1 MALDQSALLSLLDA
15 LRSSENGDLV
25 RSLAE
30 RLLQELIEAEAT
42 AHIGAGPHER
52 TEARTTQRNGH
63 RSKTLTT
70 AAGDLDLRIPK
81 LRAGSFFP
89 SLLERRRR
97 IDRALFAVVM
107 EAYLHGVSTR
117 AVDDLVVAMG
127 ASTGISKSEVSR
139 ICQGLDQEVTAFRDR
154 PLSHIAFPYIYL
166 DATYCKTR
174 VDHRIVSQA
183 VVIATGISADGRR
196 EVLGFAVG
204 DSEEAAF
211 WTEFLRSLR
220 QRGLAGVKLV
230 ISDAHAGLRAA
241 VSAVMH
247 GASWQRCR
255 VHFARNLLSRVHKG
269 HGEMVAALFRTVFA
283 QTSPH
288 EVHTQLEA
296 VAGMLER
303 QFPAAASL
311 LRQAG
316 PDITAFTE
324 FPHAHWKK
332 IWSTNPLERLNREIK
347 RRADVVGVFP
357 NPEALARLAGAILAE
372 HHDEWN
378 VQDERRYLSEASMT
392 GLYPATPTGTEL
404 TASLPEIPTRTA

>member
-117 AVDDLVVAMG
+117 AVDDLVIAMG

-139 ICQGLDQEVTAFRDR
+139 ICPGVGPGGR
-154 PLSHIAFPYIYL
+154 
-166 DATYCKTR
+166 
-174 VDHRIVSQA
+174 
-183 VVIATGISADGRR
+183 GI
-196 EVLGFAVG
+196 
-204 DSEEAAF
+204 
-211 WTEFLRSLR
+211 
-220 QRGLAGVKLV
+220 
-230 ISDAHAGLRAA
+230 
-241 VSAVMH
+241 
-247 GASWQRCR
+247 
-255 VHFARNLLSRVHKG
+255 
-269 HGEMVAALFRTVFA
+269 
-283 QTSPH
+283 P
-288 EVHTQLEA
+288 
-296 VAGMLER
+296 
-303 QFPAAASL
+303 
-311 LRQAG
+311 
-316 PDITAFTE
+316 
-324 FPHAHWKK
+324 
-332 IWSTNPLERLNREIK
+332 
-347 RRADVVGVFP
+347 
-357 NPEALARLAGAILAE
+357 
-372 HHDEWN
+372 
-378 VQDERRYLSEASMT
+378 
-392 GLYPATPTGTEL
+392 
-404 TASLPEIPTRTA
+404 

>member
-15 LRSSENGDLV
+15 LRSSESGDLV

-52 TEARTTQRNGH
+52 TEARRTQRNGH
-63 RSKTLTT
+63 RPKTLTT

-89 SLLERRRR
+89 SLFERRRR

-117 AVDDLVVAMG
+117 AVDDLVIAMG

-139 ICQGLDQEVTAFRDR
+139 ICQGLDQEVAAFRDR

-204 DSEEAAF
+204 DSEQAAF

-220 QRGLAGVKLV
+220 QRGLTGVKLA
-230 ISDAHAGLRAA
+230 ISDAHAGLRSAI
-241 VSAVMH
+241 SAVMH

-283 QTSPH
+283 QTSPR

-303 QFPAAASL
+303 QFPTAASL
-311 LRQAG
+311 LREAG

-332 IWSTNPLERLNREIK
+332 I
-347 RRADVVGVFP
+347 
-357 NPEALARLAGAILAE
+357 
-372 HHDEWN
+372 
-378 VQDERRYLSEASMT
+378 
-392 GLYPATPTGTEL
+392 
-404 TASLPEIPTRTA
+404 